1 MIYLM
6 FELFNVTFVRI
17 LFINHIIKSIDLL
30 DFKSY
35 FRYYAEIKKIQTKYV
50 SIVKNYYIHSEY

>member
-6 FELFNVTFVRI
+6 FELINVTLVRI
-17 LFINHIIKSIDLL
+17 LFNKHIIKSIDLL

-35 FRYYAEIKKIQTKYV
+35 FGYDREI
-50 SIVKNYYIHSEY
+50 